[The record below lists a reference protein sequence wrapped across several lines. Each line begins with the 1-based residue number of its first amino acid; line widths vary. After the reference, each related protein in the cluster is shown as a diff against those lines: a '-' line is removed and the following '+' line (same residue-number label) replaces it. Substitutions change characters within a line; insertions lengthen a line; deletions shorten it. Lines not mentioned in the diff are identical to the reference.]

1 MWRGWTVYSAADGPR
16 ETIYSAMDDRTIY
29 GFQEGCGGDCFWL
42 PKLVREGD
50 HFWHGGTTFGMGGP
64 LLATKTG
71 PGRGRFWQ
79 PKVVRGT
86 TFGPDHFWR
95 DSAPHLP
102 VWVGGG
108 GAFNLVLAL

>member
-50 HFWHGGTTFGMGGP
+50 HFWHGGATFGNQNWSGEGPFLATKSGPGDHFWPGP
-64 LLATKTG
+64 LLA
-71 PGRGRFWQ
+71 
-79 PKVVRGT
+79 
-86 TFGPDHFWR
+86 
-95 DSAPHLP
+95 
-102 VWVGGG
+102 
-108 GAFNLVLAL
+108 